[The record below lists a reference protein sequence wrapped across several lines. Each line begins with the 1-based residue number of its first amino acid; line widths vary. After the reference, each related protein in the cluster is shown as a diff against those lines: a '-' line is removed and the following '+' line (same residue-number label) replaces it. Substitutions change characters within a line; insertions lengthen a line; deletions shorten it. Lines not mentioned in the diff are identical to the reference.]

1 MCFNKVINM
10 YFSDFVKVKTVSLM
24 LTLQQN
30 VSAVLDTQ
38 KYLEVND
45 ISSVEGECFN
55 LLNFVVCM

>member
-1 MCFNKVINM
+1 M

-38 KYLEVND
+38 KV
-45 ISSVEGECFN
+45 S
-55 LLNFVVCM
+55 

>member
-1 MCFNKVINM
+1 MH
-10 YFSDFVKVKTVSLM
+10 FSDFVKVKTVSLM